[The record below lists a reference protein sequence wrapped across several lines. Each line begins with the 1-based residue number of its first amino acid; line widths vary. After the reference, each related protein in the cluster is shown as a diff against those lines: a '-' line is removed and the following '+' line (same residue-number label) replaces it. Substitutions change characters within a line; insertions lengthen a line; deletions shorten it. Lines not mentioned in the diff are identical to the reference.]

1 VDGYKDT
8 SGYSK
13 IYTFEDTVVT
23 TDIQNLGKPKPDQI
37 PPWTREFDAQ
47 STPLTLELLGNS

>member
-1 VDGYKDT
+1 MDGYKDT

-37 PPWTREFDAQ
+37 SQRCEL
-47 STPLTLELLGNS
+47 STQYHLQP